1 MKIGIDPFILQRRK
15 EGLPLKHRAL
25 LVDDESPA
33 RKELRFLLQDFE
45 DLQIVGEAA
54 NAIEALELI
63 NNLDYSVVFLDID
76 MPGLKGIDLA
86 RQLKE
91 RENAP
96 AIIFIT
102 AHEEFAVDAFCVN
115 ALDYLL
121 KPINPKRLDQAL
133 KKVFERSVPSALSN
147 QPSSPLQ
154 SIITSEETPGTSSA
168 LSSNSIHDSNGSNG
182 SSSSNGATASN
193 GSNGSVARPLE
204 VIPVEQRGKT
214 LLLRPEEI
222 IYIYTD
228 KDNVFVKTQKESYLT
243 RFTLKELEARLSS
256 GIFFRSHRCYLVN
269 IKRMRELVPY
279 FNGTYTVVMDDQDR
293 SEIPVSRTQSRKLK
307 DILGI

>member
-1 MKIGIDPFILQRRK
+1 MKL
-15 EGLPLKHRAL
+15 RAL

-33 RKELRFLLQDFE
+33 RKELRFLLQDYS

-63 NNLDYSVVFLDID
+63 NNLEYSVVFLDID

-91 RENAP
+91 QENAP

-121 KPINPKRLDQAL
+121 KPINPKRLDQAI
-133 KKVFERSVPSALSN
+133 KKVLKRSATLSN
-147 QPSSPLQ
+147 QPSPSL
-154 SIITSEETPGTSSA
+154 ETLPDQT
-168 LSSNSIHDSNGSNG
+168 IVTG
-182 SSSSNGATASN
+182 SSPANDTSMP
-193 GSNGSVARPLE
+193 RLLE
-204 VIPVEQRGKT
+204 VVPVEQRGKT

-228 KDNVFVKTQKESYLT
+228 KDNVFAKTQKESYLT
-243 RFTLKELEARLSS
+243 RFTLKDLEARLSPS
-256 GIFFRSHRCYLVN
+256 QFFRSHRCYLVN
-269 IKRMRELVPY
+269 VKRMRELIPY
-279 FNGTYTVVMDDQDR
+279 FNGTYTVVVDDHER
-293 SEIPVSRTQSRKLK
+293 SEIPVSRTQARKLK
-307 DILGI
+307 EILGI

>member
-1 MKIGIDPFILQRRK
+1 M
-15 EGLPLKHRAL
+15 KHRAL

-133 KKVFERSVPSALSN
+133 KKVFERSVATN
-147 QPSSPLQ
+147 QPSTPIQ
-154 SIITSEETPGTSSA
+154 SITNPEDTLGTSSPM
-168 LSSNSIHDSNGSNG
+168 SPNGTNGSQDSNGTNNSNG
-182 SSSSNGATASN
+182 SP
-193 GSNGSVARPLE
+193 ARPLE

-228 KDNVFVKTQKESYLT
+228 KDNVFAKTQKESYLT

-279 FNGTYTVVMDDQDR
+279 FNGTYTVVMDDHER

>member
-1 MKIGIDPFILQRRK
+1 MKL
-15 EGLPLKHRAL
+15 RAL

-33 RKELRFLLQDFE
+33 RKELRFLLQDYS
-45 DLQIVGEAA
+45 DLQIVGEAT

-63 NNLDYSVVFLDID
+63 NNVDYSVVFLDID

-91 RENAP
+91 KENAP

-133 KKVFERSVPSALSN
+133 KKVFKRSAA
-147 QPSSPLQ
+147 SSPQAAPPLEPLPDPTADTV
-154 SIITSEETPGTSSA
+154 STPT
-168 LSSNSIHDSNGSNG
+168 NDMINTNTSNGSNG
-182 SSSSNGATASN
+182 SPP
-193 GSNGSVARPLE
+193 RPLE

-228 KDNVFVKTQKESYLT
+228 KDNVFAKTQKESYLT
-243 RFTLKELEARLSS
+243 RYTLKDLEARLSPS
-256 GIFFRSHRCYLVN
+256 LFFRSHRCYLVN
-269 IKRMRELVPY
+269 IKRMRELIPY
-279 FNGTYTVVMDDQDR
+279 FNGTYTVVVDDQER
-293 SEIPVSRTQSRKLK
+293 SEIPVSRSQSRKLK
-307 DILGI
+307 EILGI

>member
-1 MKIGIDPFILQRRK
+1 
-15 EGLPLKHRAL
+15 LKLRAL

-33 RKELRFLLQDFE
+33 RKELRFLLQDYS
-45 DLQIVGEAA
+45 DLQIVGEAT

-63 NNLDYSVVFLDID
+63 NNVDYSVVFLDID

-91 RENAP
+91 KENAP

-133 KKVFERSVPSALSN
+133 KKVFKRSAA
-147 QPSSPLQ
+147 SSPQAAPPLEPSPDPTADTM
-154 SIITSEETPGTSSA
+154 SIPTNDMINANT
-168 LSSNSIHDSNGSNG
+168 SNGSNG
-182 SSSSNGATASN
+182 SPP
-193 GSNGSVARPLE
+193 RPLE

-228 KDNVFVKTQKESYLT
+228 KDNVFAKTQKESYLT
-243 RFTLKELEARLSS
+243 RYTLKDLEARLSPS
-256 GIFFRSHRCYLVN
+256 LFFRSHRCYLVN
-269 IKRMRELVPY
+269 IKRMRELIPY
-279 FNGTYTVVMDDQDR
+279 FNGTYTVVVDDQER
-293 SEIPVSRTQSRKLK
+293 SEIPVSRSQSRKLK
-307 DILGI
+307 EILGI

>member
-1 MKIGIDPFILQRRK
+1 M
-15 EGLPLKHRAL
+15 KHRAL

-121 KPINPKRLDQAL
+121 KPINTKRLDQAL
-133 KKVFERSVPSALSN
+133 KKVFERSVPFSN
-147 QPSSPLQ
+147 QHSSPVQ
-154 SIITSEETPGTSSA
+154 SITNPEDTLGTSST
-168 LSSNSIHDSNGSNG
+168 LGSNGIHDSNASKGSSASNG
-182 SSSSNGATASN
+182 TTASN
-193 GSNGSVARPLE
+193 GSNGSAARPLE

>member
-1 MKIGIDPFILQRRK
+1 MKL
-15 EGLPLKHRAL
+15 RAL

-33 RKELRFLLQDFE
+33 RRELRFLLQDYS
-45 DLQIVGEAA
+45 DLQIVGEAT

-63 NNLDYSVVFLDID
+63 NNVDYSVVFLDID

-91 RENAP
+91 KENAP

-133 KKVFERSVPSALSN
+133 KKVFKRSAAPSPQAAPPLE
-147 QPSSPLQ
+147 PSPDPTADTM
-154 SIITSEETPGTSSA
+154 SIPTNDMINANT
-168 LSSNSIHDSNGSNG
+168 SNGSNG
-182 SSSSNGATASN
+182 SPP
-193 GSNGSVARPLE
+193 RPLE

-228 KDNVFVKTQKESYLT
+228 KDNVFAKTQKESYLT
-243 RFTLKELEARLSS
+243 RYTLKDLEARLSPS
-256 GIFFRSHRCYLVN
+256 LFFRSHRCYLVN
-269 IKRMRELVPY
+269 IKRMRELIPY
-279 FNGTYTVVMDDQDR
+279 FNGTYTVVVDDQER
-293 SEIPVSRTQSRKLK
+293 SEIPVSRSQSRKLK
-307 DILGI
+307 EILGI

>member
-1 MKIGIDPFILQRRK
+1 MKTSNQAIQHREEGI
-15 EGLPLKHRAL
+15 PLKLRAL

-33 RKELRFLLQDFE
+33 RKELRFLLQE
-45 DLQIVGEAA
+45 YTDLQIVGEAA

-63 NNLDYSVVFLDID
+63 NNLEYSVVFLDID

-91 RENAP
+91 KENAP
-96 AIIFIT
+96 AIIFVT

-121 KPINPKRLDQAL
+121 KPISPKRLDQAL
-133 KKVFERSVPSALSN
+133 KKVFKRSAATSKQASPPLEST
-147 QPSSPLQ
+147 PLQ
-154 SIITSEETPGTSSA
+154 SNA
-168 LSSNSIHDSNGSNG
+168 Q
-182 SSSSNGATASN
+182 GATPVSDTTMP
-193 GSNGSVARPLE
+193 RLLE

-214 LLLRPEEI
+214 ILLRPEEI

-228 KDNVFVKTQKESYLT
+228 KDNVFAKTQKESYLT
-243 RFTLKELEARLSS
+243 RFTLKELEARLNPSQ
-256 GIFFRSHRCYLVN
+256 FFRSHRCYLVN
-269 IKRMRELVPY
+269 ITRMRELIPY
-279 FNGTYTVVMDDQDR
+279 FNGTYTVVVDDQER

-307 DILGI
+307 EILGI